1 MDLGKFISLCKLM
14 RGGGSMKLG
23 DFKDNPERYQKMK
36 NICGKKGIE
45 VNDETDINDIL
56 EQKNSIDSAV
66 NQMVKGSNRR

>member
-14 RGGGSMKLG
+14 RGGESVKLR
-23 DFKDNPERYQKMK
+23 DFKDNPERYQEMK
-36 NICGKKGIE
+36 NLCAKKGIE